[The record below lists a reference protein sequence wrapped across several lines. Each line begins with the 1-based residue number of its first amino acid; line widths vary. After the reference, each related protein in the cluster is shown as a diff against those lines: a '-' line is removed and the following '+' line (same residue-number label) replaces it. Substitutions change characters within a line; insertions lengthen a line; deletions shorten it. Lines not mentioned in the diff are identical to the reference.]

1 MNYISFI
8 LYLIFNISFFLHLPA
23 RVPFLGVI
31 RFDLLLIAIV
41 FLTLLVTKKNRTNE
55 KGVNNSTSIILIILI
70 CYIIISIPFVEW
82 PGSVLK
88 KNSLN
93 FIKVIIFYYYT
104 ILLIDTERKLKAYM
118 AIFLICQSLR
128 VFEPLYLHITEGY
141 WGDKASM
148 MAGEEFMSRLA
159 GAPSDVIN
167 PNGLAFVIVSI
178 IPFFYY
184 VGSISLRNGI
194 IYFLPLPAFI
204 YALILTASRSGFL
217 ALIVIL
223 SGIAIK
229 SQRKV
234 IVIGIIV
241 IGGLIAFASLTA
253 DQRDRYVSVYDE
265 NTKNYGTSQ
274 GRTQGIIEDLK
285 IALNKPLVGHGLGTS
300 PEARFHSIGS
310 SLLSHNLYTEIMLEL
325 GLIGLIIFLLFMR
338 SIVVNFYAALKKI
351 KENPMDNA
359 YLFNIAHAMQV
370 WFAMNILFSFA
381 SYGLSTYAWYLFGGL
396 SVVIKKLADEKS
408 TPKEV

>member
-1 MNYISFI
+1 MNDISFKLYI
-8 LYLIFNISFFLHLPA
+8 LFIISFFLHLPA

-31 RFDLLLIAIV
+31 RFDLLLIVIV
-41 FLTLLVTKKNRTNE
+41 FLTLLVTKKIRVNE
-55 KGVNNSTSIILIILI
+55 RGVNDSTSIILIILI
-70 CYIIISIPFVEW
+70 CYIIISVPFVEW

-93 FIKVIIFYYYT
+93 LIKVIIFYYYT
-104 ILLIDTERKLKAYM
+104 ILLIDTERKLKAFM
-118 AIFLICQSLR
+118 AIFLICQSIR

-148 MAGEEFMSRLA
+148 AGEEFMNRLA
-159 GAPSDVIN
+159 GAPFDVIN

-184 VGSISLRNGI
+184 LGSISLRNGI
-194 IYFLPLPAFI
+194 IYFSPLPVFV

-217 ALIVIL
+217 ALMAILFSIV
-223 SGIAIK
+223 IK

-234 IVIGIIV
+234 IVIGMIV

-253 DQRDRYVSVYDE
+253 EQKDRYVSVYDE
-265 NTKNYGTSQ
+265 NAKNYGTSQ
-274 GRTQGIIEDLK
+274 GRKQGVIEDFK

-325 GLIGLIIFLLFMR
+325 GLIGLVIFLIFMK
-338 SIVVNFYAALKKI
+338 SIAVNFYTTLKKI
-351 KENPMDNA
+351 KENSMDNA

-370 WFAMNILFSFA
+370 LFVMNLLFSFA
-381 SYGLSTYAWYLFGGL
+381 SYGLSTYVWYLFGGL
-396 SVVIKKLADEKS
+396 SVVIKKLADEK
-408 TPKEV
+408 TTLKQG